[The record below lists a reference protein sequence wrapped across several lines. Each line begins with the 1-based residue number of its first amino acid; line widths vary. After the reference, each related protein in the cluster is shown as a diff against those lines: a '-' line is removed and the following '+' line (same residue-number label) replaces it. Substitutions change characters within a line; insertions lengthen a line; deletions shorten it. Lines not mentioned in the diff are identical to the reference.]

1 MPVGC
6 AGTFITP
13 FRPRGGL
20 MSSELLTAFMGE
32 LSCGLRLGL
41 KVMLVEDG
49 PLMEGWPMGELMT
62 GYGEGRPLMGELRVL
77 MGECS

>member
-1 MPVGC
+1 
-6 AGTFITP
+6 
-13 FRPRGGL
+13 

-41 KVMLVEDG
+41 KLMLVEEG
-49 PLMEGWPMGELMT
+49 PLMDEWPI
-62 GYGEGRPLMGELRVL
+62 GELRVENGEGSPL